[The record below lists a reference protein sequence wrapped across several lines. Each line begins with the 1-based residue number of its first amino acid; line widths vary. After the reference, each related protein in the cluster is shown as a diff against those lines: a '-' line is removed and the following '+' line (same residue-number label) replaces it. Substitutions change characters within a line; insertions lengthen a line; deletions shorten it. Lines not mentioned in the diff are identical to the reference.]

1 MSIKKYEDLT
11 TIQLDVLKEIGNIG
25 SGNAATALSQ
35 LLGKAVDMKVPEIY
49 LADFRE
55 AMEIMGAPEKLIV
68 GILVRLS
75 EDIEGML
82 MFLLE
87 EPFAKTIVTSLMGEQ
102 PFSLFELS
110 DTDVSVLSEIG
121 NIMGGSYV
129 NAISSISSMT
139 IDISVPALTVDMLG
153 AIMSVPAVEFSQV
166 GDKVLL
172 INEQFL
178 IDSVEIQSNM
188 LLIPTVDSL
197 EKLLIRLGVENG

>member
-1 MSIKKYEDLT
+1 M
-11 TIQLDVLKEIGNIG
+11 QLDVLREIGNIG

-35 LLGKAVDMKVPEIY
+35 LLLKPVDMKVPELMIVDY
-49 LADFRE
+49 KQAL
-55 AMEIMGAPEKLIV
+55 EIMGDPEKVVV

-75 EDIEGML
+75 MDVEGML

-87 EPFAKTIVTSLMGEQ
+87 EPFAKTIVTGVLGEH
-102 PFSLFELS
+102 PFSLYDLNS
-110 DTDVSVLSEIG
+110 TDTSVLSEVG

-129 NAISSISSMT
+129 SAIAGIAGMT
-139 IDISVPALTVDMLG
+139 IDVSVPALTVDMQG

-166 GDKVLL
+166 GDKVLM

-178 IDSVEIQSNM
+178 IDSVEIQSDM

-197 EKLLIRLGVENG
+197 QKLLVKLGVAE